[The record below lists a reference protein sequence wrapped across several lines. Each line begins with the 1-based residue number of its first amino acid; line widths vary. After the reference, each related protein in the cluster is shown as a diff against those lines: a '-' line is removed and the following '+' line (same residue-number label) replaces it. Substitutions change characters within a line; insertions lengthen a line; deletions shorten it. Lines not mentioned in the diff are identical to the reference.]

1 MFVVSVLCS
10 DRKCGNN
17 QVACLSGHRVDEW
30 QVPSMQKVTSVTWQC
45 KTRSL
50 ISPAKHSP
58 FASITL
64 QQRFVNICKGASPP
78 ESCDHV
84 RTSWTVANK
93 ICEGGSSSSPPES
106 CDCVRTFWGPA
117 SIMDQWGTSAARCT
131 MLLLLI
137 YGGGANGSPFLEKHS
152 FVVDHSFR
160 SHLLLILFCTWNH
173 KNYI

>member
-1 MFVVSVLCS
+1 MFVVSVLCN
-10 DRKCGNN
+10 DGKCGNN

-45 KTRSL
+45 KTWSL

-64 QQRFVNICKGASPP
+64 QQRFV
-78 ESCDHV
+78 
-84 RTSWTVANK
+84 NK

-106 CDCVRTFWGPA
+106 CDCVRTFWRPA

-131 MLLLLI
+131 MLLLLT

-173 KNYI
+173 KNYICKGRRGLYEKTGPENLPIICRV